1 MAKHLISKG
10 HELSVLDMNPE
21 PVAALKKL
29 GAKVSKTP
37 AEAAADSE
45 FVITMLPACPHV
57 TEVFT
62 GKDGILK

>member
-1 MAKHLISKG
+1 
-10 HELSVLDMNPE
+10 MNPE
-21 PVAALKKL
+21 PVAELKKL
-29 GAKVSKTP
+29 GAKASKTP